1 MDYDLLRS
9 KKSIKRT
16 ESTKSTPWWWDS
28 HIGLKNS
35 KWLENNLDEM
45 DRSVKRMVKLIE
57 EDADSFAKKA
67 EMYYQKRPELISL
80 VDEFHRMYRSL
91 AERYENITGELRKS
105 STLEL
110 QSQSSGLSDI
120 SASELTAV
128 WTSNDLNRLGRP
140 PSGRRAPGFEY
151 FLGNGGL
158 PSDLY
163 HKDGDDS
170 ASITDS
176 ELESDD
182 SSVTNYPGYVSIGS
196 DFQSLSKRIMDLESE
211 LRDAKERLRM
221 QLEGNTECL
230 LPRVKSESKFVDF
243 PAKLAA
249 CEQELRDAND
259 KLQNSEDQIYML
271 RSQLARY
278 LPSELDDEQGE
289 EEAASTQDMDIETLS
304 EELRVTSL
312 RLREA
317 EKQNGIMRKEV
328 EKSKSDDA
336 KLKSLQDM
344 FESAQKEAAAWKSKA
359 SADKREVVK
368 LLDRISMLKSSLA
381 GRDHEIRDL
390 KTAVSDAEEKIFPE
404 KAQVKAEISKLL
416 EEKRH
421 RDDQFKELEAQVRY
435 LEDEIRRVTNEKLE
449 EEERL
454 KGDIEVLT
462 LEKAEKERCI
472 ETLSKKVSEL
482 ESEITRLGCDIKAR
496 CDKTMEMEKEVE
508 KQRRELQEVA
518 EEKREVIRQLC
529 FSLDYCR
536 DECKRLRIAFSGH
549 RPARPSSILAS

>member
-1 MDYDLLRS
+1 
-9 KKSIKRT
+9 
-16 ESTKSTPWWWDS
+16 
-28 HIGLKNS
+28 
-35 KWLENNLDEM
+35 
-45 DRSVKRMVKLIE
+45 MVKLIE

-105 STLEL
+105 SPLEL
-110 QSQSSGLSDI
+110 QSQGSGFSDI
-120 SASELTAV
+120 SSSDLV
-128 WTSNDLNRLGRP
+128 LTSNELDRLGRP
-140 PSGRRAPGFEY
+140 PSARRAPGFEY
-151 FLGNGGL
+151 FLGSGGL
-158 PSDLY
+158 SSDLY

-176 ELESDD
+176 ELDSED

-196 DFQSLSKRIMDLESE
+196 DFQSLSKRIMELEIE

-221 QLEGNTECL
+221 QLEGNTESF

-249 CEQELRDAND
+249 CEQELKDANE

-271 RSQLARY
+271 KSQLARY
-278 LPSELDDEQGE
+278 LSSELDDEE
-289 EEAASTQDMDIETLS
+289 SEEAASTQELDIQSLS
-304 EELRVTSL
+304 EELRITSL

-317 EKQNGIMRKEV
+317 EKQNGIMRKDV
-328 EKSKSDDA
+328 EKSKSDEA

-344 FESAQKEAAAWKSKA
+344 LESAQKEAAAWKIKS

-404 KAQVKAEISKLL
+404 KAQVKAEIAKLL

-435 LEDEIRRVTNEKLE
+435 LEDEIRRVTTEKME

-454 KGDIEVLT
+454 KADIEVLT
-462 LEKAEKERCI
+462 VEKAEKERCI
-472 ETLSKKVSEL
+472 ETVSKRVSEL
-482 ESEITRLGCDIKAR
+482 ESEVSRLESEIKAR
-496 CDKTMEMEKEVE
+496 EIGTMEMEKEVE
-508 KQRRELQEVA
+508 KQRKELEEVA

-549 RPARPSSILAS
+549 QPTRPSSILAS

>member
-1 MDYDLLRS
+1 
-9 KKSIKRT
+9 
-16 ESTKSTPWWWDS
+16 
-28 HIGLKNS
+28 
-35 KWLENNLDEM
+35 M

-105 STLEL
+105 SPLEL
-110 QSQSSGLSDI
+110 QSQGSGFSDI
-120 SASELTAV
+120 SSSDLT
-128 WTSNDLNRLGRP
+128 TELNRLGRP
-140 PSGRRAPGFEY
+140 PSRRAPGFDY
-151 FLGNGGL
+151 FLGTGGHS
-158 PSDLY
+158 SDLS

-196 DFQSLSKRIMDLESE
+196 DFQSLSKRIADLEIE
-211 LRDAKERLRM
+211 LREAKERLRM
-221 QLEGNTECL
+221 QLEGNTESL
-230 LPRVKSESKFVDF
+230 LLTRVKSESKFVDF

-259 KLQNSEDQIYML
+259 KIQNSEDQIYML
-271 RSQLARY
+271 KSQLARY

-289 EEAASTQDMDIETLS
+289 GAAASTQELDIETLS

-317 EKQNGIMRKEV
+317 EKENGIMRKEV
-328 EKSKSDDA
+328 EKCKSDDA
-336 KLKSLQDM
+336 KLKSLQNMLD
-344 FESAQKEAAAWKSKA
+344 SAQKETAAWKSKC
-359 SADKREVVK
+359 SADRREVVK
-368 LLDRISMLKSSLA
+368 LLDRVSMLKSSLA

-416 EEKRH
+416 EEKTH
-421 RDDQFKELEAQVRY
+421 RDEQFKELESNVRY
-435 LEDEIRRVTNEKLE
+435 LEDEIRRVVNEKME

-454 KGDIEVLT
+454 KGEIEVLT
-462 LEKAEKERCI
+462 VEKTEKERCI
-472 ETLSKKVSEL
+472 ERVSKKVSEL
-482 ESEITRLGCDIKAR
+482 ESEMSRLGNELKAKDGR
-496 CDKTMEMEKEVE
+496 TIEMEKEVE
-508 KQRRELQEVA
+508 KQRRELEEVA

-529 FSLDYCR
+529 FSLDYCK
-536 DECKRLRIAFSGH
+536 DECKRLRNAFPGH
-549 RPARPSSILAS
+549 RPTTRPSVLAS

>member
-1 MDYDLLRS
+1 MDYDLVRS
-9 KKSIKRT
+9 KKSIKRA
-16 ESTKSTPWWWDS
+16 ESTKSNPWWWDS

-67 EMYYQKRPELISL
+67 EMYYQSRPELISL
-80 VDEFHRMYRSL
+80 VEEFHRMYRAL
-91 AERYENITGELRKS
+91 AERYENITGELRKGS
-105 STLEL
+105 PLEL
-110 QSQSSGLSDI
+110 QSQGSGLSDI
-120 SASELTAV
+120 SASDLTAF
-128 WTSNDLNRLGRP
+128 WTSNELNRLGRP

-196 DFQSLSKRIMDLESE
+196 DFQSLSKRIMDLETE
-211 LRDAKERLRM
+211 LREAKERLRM
-221 QLEGNTECL
+221 QLEGNTESL

-249 CEQELRDAND
+249 CEQELRDANE

-271 RSQLARY
+271 KSQLARY
-278 LPSELDDEQGE
+278 LPSELDDERDEG
-289 EEAASTQDMDIETLS
+289 AASTQDLDIETLS
-304 EELRVTSL
+304 EELRITSL

-336 KLKSLQDM
+336 KLKSLQGM
-344 FESAQKEAAAWKSKA
+344 LESAQKEAAAWKSKA

-390 KTAVSDAEEKIFPE
+390 KTALSDAEEKIFPE
-404 KAQVKAEISKLL
+404 KAQVKAEIAKLL
-416 EEKRH
+416 EEKIH
-421 RDDQFKELEAQVRY
+421 RDNQFKELEANVRY
-435 LEDEIRRVTNEKLE
+435 LEDEIRRVTNEKIE
-449 EEERL
+449 EEEKL
-454 KGDIEVLT
+454 KGEIEVLT
-462 LEKAEKERCI
+462 LEKVEKERCI
-472 ETLSKKVSEL
+472 ETLNKKVSEL
-482 ESEITRLGCDIKAR
+482 ESEITRLGSEIKAR
-496 CDKTMEMEKEVE
+496 DDRTMEMEKEVE
-508 KQRRELQEVA
+508 KQRRELEEVA

-529 FSLDYCR
+529 FSLDYSR
-536 DECKRLRIAFSGH
+536 DECKRLRIAFSGY
-549 RPARPSSILAS
+549 RPTAPSSILAS

>member
-1 MDYDLLRS
+1 MDYDLVRS
-9 KKSIKRT
+9 KKSIKRA
-16 ESTKSTPWWWDS
+16 ESTKSNPWWWDS

-110 QSQSSGLSDI
+110 QSQSSGLSDV
-120 SASELTAV
+120 SASDITAV
-128 WTSNDLNRLGRP
+128 WTSNELNRLGRP

-163 HKDGDDS
+163 HGDDS

-182 SSVTNYPGYVSIGS
+182 SSVTNYPGYVSVGS
-196 DFQSLSKRIMDLESE
+196 DFQSLSKRIMDLEIE
-211 LRDAKERLRM
+211 LREAKERLRM
-221 QLEGNTECL
+221 QLEGNTESL

-249 CEQELRDAND
+249 CEQELRDANE
-259 KLQNSEDQIYML
+259 KLQNSENQLYML
-271 RSQLARY
+271 KSQLARY

-289 EEAASTQDMDIETLS
+289 EAAFTRDLDTETLS
-304 EELRVTSL
+304 EELRLTSL

-317 EKQNGIMRKEV
+317 ERQNGILRKEV

-344 FESAQKEAAAWKSKA
+344 FESAQKEAAAWKSKS

-435 LEDEIRRVTNEKLE
+435 LEDEIRRVTNEKIE

-454 KGDIEVLT
+454 KGDIEVLA

-482 ESEITRLGCDIKAR
+482 ESEISRLGCEIKAR
-496 CDKTMEMEKEVE
+496 CDKIMEMEKEVE
-508 KQRRELQEVA
+508 KQRRELEEVA

-529 FSLDYCR
+529 FSLDYSR

-549 RPARPSSILAS
+549 RPTRPSTILAS